1 MLEFGE
7 INNFFL
13 HNIIF
18 FFKFKVRFFFMKRN
32 VLNIEFPNGV
42 KHLYVNGKRFNKSDF
57 LKTKELEKRRGRN
70 GRFISLE
77 K

>member
-7 INNFFL
+7 INNFFCTTL
-13 HNIIF
+13 YF
-18 FFKFKVRFFFMKRN
+18 FLNSRFAFFMKRN

>member
-1 MLEFGE
+1 
-7 INNFFL
+7 
-13 HNIIF
+13 
-18 FFKFKVRFFFMKRN
+18 MKRN
-32 VLNIEFPNGV
+32 VLNIEFPNSV
-42 KHLYVNGKRFNKSDF
+42 KHLYINGKRFNKNDF